1 MSLDDYLST
10 VELVD
15 CHGRTTHRLTL
26 LIDGR
31 VRVRVGAAE
40 AVVDPATRA
49 VEPPTRR
56 LGRGEYGHD
65 QVVEA
70 ACTMAMSGP

>member
-1 MSLDDYLST
+1 MSIDDYLST

-15 CHGRTTHRLTL
+15 CQGRTTHRLTL
-26 LIDGR
+26 LIDGH
-31 VRVRVGAAE
+31 VRVRAGAVE
-40 AVVDPATRA
+40 AVIDPTTRS

-65 QVVEA
+65 QVVDA
-70 ACTMAMSGP
+70 ACTMAMTGP